1 MVTGQDS
8 KDDMMRALEAGAD
21 DFVSKAA
28 DVVILKARIR
38 ALLRRKMLRDVHER
52 LLEEFRSKELE
63 VTRERA
69 AKEAAEGRAALG
81 AELEATNR
89 ELKETPSQPVHR
101 TAQRRSGNRVGQPG
115 RAGGCPHPEQ

>member
-1 MVTGQDS
+1 MPGIDGIELCRRLHEFRRSTHLSLPVLMVTGQDS

-38 ALLRRKMLRDVHER
+38 ALLRRKMQRDVHER

-69 AKEAAEGRAALG
+69 AKEADEGREIG
-81 AELEATNR
+81 R
-89 ELKETPSQPVHR
+89 ETCRER
-101 TAQRRSGNRVGQPG
+101 GG
-115 RAGGCPHPEQ
+115 RNE

>member
-69 AKEAAEGRAALG
+69 AKEAAEGRAALV
-81 AELEATNR
+81 AELAATNR
-89 ELKETPSQPVHR
+89 ELKDTQSQPGHSATR
-101 TAQRRSGNRVGQPG
+101 GSLGEC
-115 RAGGCPHPEQ
+115 GGGSP